1 MAFRLQ
7 SFIAEAARVGTQ
19 KINAFDE
26 GYSDELK
33 NTASNLAKE
42 AKEVRKER
50 MNAVRD
56 YRGKARDLRDKY
68 GLNDG
73 QIQTVLQNGV
83 EGYQSI
89 VDSVRSG
96 AVSAKINNTEFMP
109 RAFVQDTLFTP
120 NAQTGAKTDYMS
132 IDDQAA
138 AYGSNVAPNTL
149 DLEGTSKA
157 VAASTRRGIFGV
169 DAAAVKSALGDVGAD
184 LTYSGPGFGPSQY
197 QYNPPSLSAEDSQAV
212 LLAESQIDSLEAATD
227 LSGERAAYI
236 KAQAADIPTSAK
248 VREDRLKIEQ
258 DANDRLNGL
267 EELEKNK
274 ITAQID
280 AIREGITEGKL
291 NRDVLTEKLKIL
303 QETGMD
309 SATLGNDLIA
319 AQIRSEGKVKDVEEL
334 VYSTVGL
341 RDTEQATLL
350 DMRNS
355 GDFTT
360 DQVAAQAAIVSGYD
374 AMVVK
379 NIKLLGNSVSDDLFS
394 KVNLDTS
401 FGKKLQVSSAL
412 FNVGAEFSS
421 MGDAIKTMAKGKM
434 PQFLTAFDSVVK
446 DLNNSYGQFPA
457 GKNFVAGKRNAY
469 KDAIDTY
476 AGETTFI
483 DATKP
488 ATRAKVL
495 KDREKDQVAN
505 LGVFE
510 LVRPPKELKPNQNN
524 VPPTAA
530 AIAKNE
536 ADKKTFMTK
545 LTALAEMAKPGD
557 ITTIPTRDGTN
568 RIYVMGSAGKWLQQ

>member
-7 SFIAEAARVGTQ
+7 SFIAEAARVGTK

-26 GYSDELK
+26 GLAEELK

-50 MNAVRD
+50 MTAVRD
-56 YRGKARDLRDKY
+56 YRGKARDLRDTY

-157 VAASTRRGIFGV
+157 VAASTRRGIFGI
-169 DAAAVKSALGDVGAD
+169 DADAVKSALGDVGAD

-197 QYNPPSLSAEDSQAV
+197 QYNPPSLSAEDAQAV
-212 LLAESQIDSLEAATD
+212 QLAESQRESLEAATD

-236 KAQAADIPTSAK
+236 KAQAADIPLSAK
-248 VREDRLKIEQ
+248 VREERLIIDQ
-258 DANDRLNGL
+258 DANARLEGM
-267 EELEKNK
+267 EELEKTK
-274 ITAQID
+274 ITAQIA
-280 AIREGITEGKL
+280 AIREGINEGRL

-319 AQIRSEGKVKDVEEL
+319 AQIREAGKVKDVEEL

-374 AMVVK
+374 AMVLK
-379 NIKLLGNSVSDDLFS
+379 NIKLLGNSISDDIFS
-394 KVNLDTS
+394 KINLDTTFEKKLKTAALAANIGMEFSGLDDAIANISKGKLPQYLTSFYNVNENMSQS
-401 FGKKLQVSSAL
+401 FGSYPQGKN
-412 FNVGAEFSS
+412 F
-421 MGDAIKTMAKGKM
+421 IKGKM
-434 PQFLTAFDSVVK
+434 VDFNTAVQNYADTTKFGVPKGPK
-446 DLNNSYGQFPA
+446 DLGKLDMSGIPNGVRPDKTDTASWDILNNKF
-457 GKNFVAGKRNAY
+457 K
-469 KDAIDTY
+469 
-476 AGETTFI
+476 E
-483 DATKP
+483 
-488 ATRAKVL
+488 AKVN
-495 KDREKDQVAN
+495 AN
-505 LGVFE
+505 
-510 LVRPPKELKPNQNN
+510 
-524 VPPTAA
+524 
-530 AIAKNE
+530 I
-536 ADKKTFMTK
+536 
-545 LTALAEMAKPGD
+545 GD
-557 ITTIPTRDGTN
+557 IVRVPLASGNERVYIL
-568 RIYVMGSAGKWLQQ
+568 GSRREWLGY

>member
-7 SFIAEAARVGTQ
+7 SFIAEAARVGTK

-26 GYSDELK
+26 GLAEELK

-50 MNAVRD
+50 MTAVRD
-56 YRGKARDLRDKY
+56 YRSKARDLRDTY

-157 VAASTRRGIFGV
+157 VAASTRRGIFGI

-197 QYNPPSLSAEDSQAV
+197 QYNPPSLSAEDAQAV
-212 LLAESQIDSLEAATD
+212 QLAESQRKSVEAATD
-227 LSGERAAYI
+227 LSGKRGNLI
-236 KAQAADIPTSAK
+236 DAQAADIPISAR

-258 DANDRLNGL
+258 DANARLEGMVGL
-267 EELEKNK
+267 EKTK
-274 ITAQID
+274 ITAQIA
-280 AIREGITEGKL
+280 AIREGINEGRL

-319 AQIRSEGKVKDVEEL
+319 AQIREAGKVKDVEEL

-341 RDTEQATLL
+341 RDTEQAKLL

-355 GDFTT
+355 GDFTPEA
-360 DQVAAQAAIVSGYD
+360 VLAQEAIVSGYD

-379 NIKLLGNSVSDDLFS
+379 NIKLLGNSVSDDIFS
-394 KVNLDTS
+394 KINLDTT
-401 FGKKLQVSSAL
+401 FEKKLKSSAL
-412 FNVGAEFSS
+412 AANIGMEFS
-421 MGDAIKTMAKGKM
+421 GLDDAIANISKGKLPQYLTSFYTVNDNMSQSFGSYTQGQNFIKGKM
-434 PQFLTAFDSVVK
+434 VDFNNAVQNYADTAKFGEADGPK
-446 DLNNSYGQFPA
+446 DLGTLDMSGIPNG
-457 GKNFVAGKRNAY
+457 
-469 KDAIDTY
+469 
-476 AGETTFI
+476 
-483 DATKP
+483 
-488 ATRAKVL
+488 
-495 KDREKDQVAN
+495 
-505 LGVFE
+505 
-510 LVRPPKELKPNQNN
+510 VRPNKTDIDSWNLMTNKFNTAKE
-524 VPPTAA
+524 TAN
-530 AIAKNE
+530 I
-536 ADKKTFMTK
+536 
-545 LTALAEMAKPGD
+545 GD
-557 ITTIPTRDGTN
+557 IIRVPLASGKERVYLFGSN
-568 RIYVMGSAGKWLQQ
+568 REWLGY

>member
-7 SFIAEAARVGTQ
+7 SFIAEAARVGTK

-26 GYSDELK
+26 GLAEELK

-50 MNAVRD
+50 MTAVRD
-56 YRGKARDLRDKY
+56 YRGKARDLRDTY

-157 VAASTRRGIFGV
+157 VAASTRRGIFGI
-169 DAAAVKSALGDVGAD
+169 DADAVKSALGDVGAD

-197 QYNPPSLSAEDSQAV
+197 QYNPPSLSAEDAQAV
-212 LLAESQIDSLEAATD
+212 QLAESQRESLEAATD

-236 KAQAADIPTSAK
+236 KAQAADIPLSAK
-248 VREDRLKIEQ
+248 VREERLIIDQ
-258 DANDRLNGL
+258 DANARLEGMA
-267 EELEKNK
+267 ELEKTK
-274 ITAQID
+274 ITAQIA
-280 AIREGITEGKL
+280 AIREGINEGRL

-319 AQIRSEGKVKDVEEL
+319 AQIREAGKVKDVEEL

-341 RDTEQATLL
+341 RDTEQAKLL

-360 DQVAAQAAIVSGYD
+360 DQMAAQAAIVSGYD

-379 NIKLLGNSVSDDLFS
+379 NIKLLGNSISDDIFS
-394 KVNLDTS
+394 KINLDTTFEKKLKTAALAANIGMEFSGLDDAIANISKGKLPQYLTSFYNVNENMSQS
-401 FGKKLQVSSAL
+401 FGSYPQGEN
-412 FNVGAEFSS
+412 F
-421 MGDAIKTMAKGKM
+421 IKGKM
-434 PQFLTAFDSVVK
+434 VDFNTAVQNYADTTKFGGPKGPK
-446 DLNNSYGQFPA
+446 DLGKLDMSGIPA
-457 GKNFVAGKRNAY
+457 GVRPDKT
-469 KDAIDTY
+469 DT
-476 AGETTFI
+476 ASWDILTDKFKE
-483 DATKP
+483 
-488 ATRAKVL
+488 AKVN
-495 KDREKDQVAN
+495 AN
-505 LGVFE
+505 
-510 LVRPPKELKPNQNN
+510 
-524 VPPTAA
+524 
-530 AIAKNE
+530 I
-536 ADKKTFMTK
+536 
-545 LTALAEMAKPGD
+545 GD
-557 ITTIPTRDGTN
+557 IVRVPLASGNERVYIL
-568 RIYVMGSAGKWLQQ
+568 GSRREWLGY

>member
-7 SFIAEAARVGTQ
+7 SFIAEAARVGTK

-26 GYSDELK
+26 GLAEELK

-50 MNAVRD
+50 MTAVRD
-56 YRGKARDLRDKY
+56 YRGKARDLRDTY

-157 VAASTRRGIFGV
+157 VAASTRRGIFGI
-169 DAAAVKSALGDVGAD
+169 DADAVKSALGDVGAD

-197 QYNPPSLSAEDSQAV
+197 QYNPPSLSAEDAQAV
-212 LLAESQIDSLEAATD
+212 QLAESQRESLEAATD

-236 KAQAADIPTSAK
+236 KAQAADIPLSAK
-248 VREDRLKIEQ
+248 VREERLIIDQ
-258 DANDRLNGL
+258 DANDRLEGMA
-267 EELEKNK
+267 ELEKTK
-274 ITAQID
+274 ITAQIA
-280 AIREGITEGKL
+280 AIREGINEGRL

-319 AQIRSEGKVKDVEEL
+319 AQIREAGKVKDVEEL

-341 RDTEQATLL
+341 RDTEQAKLL

-360 DQVAAQAAIVSGYD
+360 DQMAAQAAIVSGYD

-379 NIKLLGNSVSDDLFS
+379 NIKLLGNSISDDIFS
-394 KVNLDTS
+394 KINLDTTFEKKLKTAALAANIGMEFSGLDDAIANISKGKLPQYLTSFYNVNENMSQS
-401 FGKKLQVSSAL
+401 FGSYPQGEN
-412 FNVGAEFSS
+412 F
-421 MGDAIKTMAKGKM
+421 IKGKM
-434 PQFLTAFDSVVK
+434 VDFNTAVQNYADTTKFGVPKGPK
-446 DLNNSYGQFPA
+446 DL
-457 GKNFVAGKRNAY
+457 GKLDMSGIPKGVRPDKT
-469 KDAIDTY
+469 DT
-476 AGETTFI
+476 ASWDILTDKFKE
-483 DATKP
+483 
-488 ATRAKVL
+488 AKVN
-495 KDREKDQVAN
+495 AN
-505 LGVFE
+505 
-510 LVRPPKELKPNQNN
+510 
-524 VPPTAA
+524 
-530 AIAKNE
+530 I
-536 ADKKTFMTK
+536 
-545 LTALAEMAKPGD
+545 GD
-557 ITTIPTRDGTN
+557 IVRVPLASGNERVYIL
-568 RIYVMGSAGKWLQQ
+568 GSRREWLGY

>member
-7 SFIAEAARVGTQ
+7 SFIAEAARVGTK

-26 GYSDELK
+26 GLAEELK

-50 MNAVRD
+50 MTAVRD
-56 YRGKARDLRDKY
+56 YRGKARDLRDTY

-157 VAASTRRGIFGV
+157 VAASTRRGIFGI

-197 QYNPPSLSAEDSQAV
+197 QYNPPSLSAEDAQAV
-212 LLAESQIDSLEAATD
+212 QLAESQRKAVNASID
-227 LSGERAAYI
+227 LSEQKGNLLA
-236 KAQAADIPTSAK
+236 KQAADIPISAK
-248 VREDRLKIEQ
+248 VRAERLIIDQ
-258 DANDRLNGL
+258 DANARLEGMVG
-267 EELEKNK
+267 LEKNK

-309 SATLGNDLIA
+309 SATLGNDLIG
-319 AQIRSEGKVKDVEEL
+319 AQIREAGKVKDVEEL

-341 RDTEQATLL
+341 RDTEQAKLL

-355 GDFTT
+355 GDFTD

-374 AMVVK
+374 AMVLK
-379 NIKLLGNSVSDDLFS
+379 NIKLLGNSVSDDIFS
-394 KVNLDTS
+394 KINLDTTFEKKLKTAALAANIGMEFSGLDDAIANISKGKLPQYLTSFYNVNENMSES
-401 FGKKLQVSSAL
+401 FGSYTQGKN
-412 FNVGAEFSS
+412 F
-421 MGDAIKTMAKGKM
+421 IKGKM
-434 PQFLTAFDSVVK
+434 VDFNTAVQNYADTTKFGEEKGPK
-446 DLNNSYGQFPA
+446 DLGKLDMSGIPNGVRPDKTDTASWEILNNKFKA
-457 GKNFVAGKRNAY
+457 
-469 KDAIDTY
+469 
-476 AGETTFI
+476 
-483 DATKP
+483 
-488 ATRAKVL
+488 AKVN
-495 KDREKDQVAN
+495 AN
-505 LGVFE
+505 
-510 LVRPPKELKPNQNN
+510 
-524 VPPTAA
+524 
-530 AIAKNE
+530 I
-536 ADKKTFMTK
+536 
-545 LTALAEMAKPGD
+545 GD
-557 ITTIPTRDGTN
+557 IVRVPLAS
-568 RIYVMGSAGKWLQQ
+568 GSERVYILGSRREWLGY